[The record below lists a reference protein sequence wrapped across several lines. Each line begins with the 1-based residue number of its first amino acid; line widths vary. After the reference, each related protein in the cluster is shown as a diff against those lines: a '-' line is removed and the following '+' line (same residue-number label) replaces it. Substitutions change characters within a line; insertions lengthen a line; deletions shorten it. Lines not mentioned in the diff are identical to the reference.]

1 MGRGVAGSVRLTL
14 WAAPIILE
22 HNMNIWNDNGEISR
36 KLAVLRGALASHG
49 LERPA
54 AERIAPLGHPGADA
68 CLNGGLARGALHEV
82 FAGAPGQE
90 AAASGFALA
99 LAVRVLTKHK
109 WLLWIRQDFS
119 ALESGEIY
127 GAGLRELGL
136 DPSRALMLH
145 APDAEAVLRAAGD
158 ALDCKGLGAVVIEP
172 WGEPKIFDLVAS
184 RRLTLAAAKHNVTA
198 ILLRP
203 GAEPSP
209 SAAETRWLVRAAPSP
224 PDDDWG
230 APLFDVSLARN
241 RHGPLGHWV
250 MEWDQDESIFRTA
263 HHGALAAA
271 IADRP
276 AEAALECHRQAG

>member
-1 MGRGVAGSVRLTL
+1 MAET
-14 WAAPIILE
+14 
-22 HNMNIWNDNGEISR
+22 SR
-36 KLAVLRGALASHG
+36 KLAVLRASLASHA
-49 LERPA
+49 LERPIS
-54 AERIAPLGHPGADA
+54 ERIAPLGHTSADA
-68 CLNGGLARGALHEV
+68 CLSGGLARGALHEV

-90 AAASGFALA
+90 ASASGFALA
-99 LAVRVLTKHK
+99 LARRVLTKNK
-109 WLLWIRQDFS
+109 WLLWVRQDFS

-136 DPSRALMLH
+136 DPSRVLMLH

-203 GAEPSP
+203 GAEPAP
-209 SAAETRWLVRAAPSP
+209 SAAETRWLIQAAPSP

-241 RHGPLGHWV
+241 RHGPLGHWL
-250 MEWDQDESIFRTA
+250 MEWNHDESIFRTA
-263 HHGALAAA
+263 HRSALAAA
-271 IADRP
+271 PADRP
-276 AEAALECHRQAG
+276 AEAALEDRRQAG